1 MKLRKI
7 NIVTAIALGAVMAF
21 TGCSKDDGAIPK
33 DIGIE
38 KIPVI
43 SMNYETGAAST
54 LTKTITFSTAAAFT
68 DKFKASLFFADA
80 TGPTKIDIVVRKGN
94 VVSTAA
100 TLPIATQVPNTN
112 VKTFKADITS
122 LPATVTITAA
132 DIVALFGAISANDV
146 YDFGPNITVNG
157 KTYEAFPAASYGTGS
172 GPNGMS
178 IIGFGE
184 YVRYWFK

>member
-7 NIVTAIALGAVMAF
+7 NILTAIAFGAVITFA
-21 TGCSKDDGAIPK
+21 GCSKDDGAIPK
-33 DIGIE
+33 NIGIE
-38 KIPVI
+38 DVPVI
-43 SMNYETGAAST
+43 SMNYETANANV
-54 LTKTITFSTAAAFT
+54 LTKTITFSTSAAFT
-68 DKFKASLFFADA
+68 DNFKATQYFPNALA
-80 TGPTKIDIVVRKGN
+80 PTKIDISVRKGN

-100 TLPIATQVPNTN
+100 TLSIATQIPNTN

-122 LPATVTITAA
+122 LPATFTITAA
-132 DIVALFGAISANDV
+132 DITTLFGPISANDV
-146 YDFGPNITVNG
+146 YDFGPDITVNG
-157 KTYEAFPAASYGTGS
+157 KKYSAFPAQSYGSGS

>member
-7 NIVTAIALGAVMAF
+7 NMFTAIVLGAVMAF

-33 DIGIE
+33 RIGIE
-38 KIPVI
+38 DVPVI

-54 LTKTITFSTAAAFT
+54 LTKTSVFSTAATFT
-68 DKFKASLFFADA
+68 DKFKASMFFADA
-80 TGPTKIDIVVRKGN
+80 VAPTKIDIVVRKGN
-94 VVSTAA
+94 VVATSSTLA
-100 TLPIATQVPNTN
+100 IATQIPNTN
-112 VKTFKADITS
+112 VKTFKADVTS
-122 LPATVTITAA
+122 LPATFTITAA

-146 YDFGPNITVNG
+146 YDFAPDITVNG
-157 KTYEAFPAASYGTGS
+157 KKYEAFPANVSGSGS

-178 IIGFGE
+178 AVGFGE